1 MLFADLVG
9 FTGLSEDA
17 DPENVKRLIDTCF
30 QQLVADV
37 RAFGGTVDKILG
49 DAIMA
54 LFGAPTAHE
63 DDPERALRAAF
74 RMRRSLESVSVERGL
89 DLRLCIGINTGEVL
103 AGALTAG
110 GDYTAMGDTVNIASR
125 LQEMASAGEVLVGP
139 ETRSATVNVVDY
151 TERGE
156 LTIRGRDEPLEVFV
170 ATGELAPPGRRRSSA
185 RTPLIGRNLELG
197 QLSAAVATAVAR
209 RRAHHLQVVGEAGM
223 GKTRLAEE
231 VAEAAETQHGA
242 IVLDSMVLAYDEANP
257 LRAVGDAIAG
267 AAGVELDQTTEEA
280 SDTIEQLIRQ
290 ALSAPAHTV
299 EADANQLHAH
309 GGAASFGRARGGAE
323 RSASTD
329 ERHLDSQVAEATD
342 LILAMIGRVQAT
354 TVGAASPTGD
364 LDARTEATFT
374 LLSVLFAALA
384 RQQPTILLLGD
395 IHWADDRLYRLLER
409 LLADLG
415 NLPFVLITTA
425 RWDLDEPRWL
435 APVGRHSTVTMN
447 LDPLS
452 RDATAELVK
461 TLLGFAPPPAM
472 ADQLHARSG
481 GNPFFLEEISTLLR
495 DAGVVGSGV
504 ASTDE
509 AGAGLDLDRP
519 IAQLPGTLRGLVAAR
534 LDALAVTER
543 RMIDDAAVLGRGG
556 SRADLFALGSD
567 GSDGAGAAALAD
579 ADARAGGGEGAEL
592 SSAFQR
598 LVDKDLLVTD
608 GRSWW
613 FRSDLVRDV
622 AYQMLTRVER
632 ARRHLNIANWLAS
645 EIDNRPQEYV
655 AVVADHYAS
664 AVETGSD
671 LTATGSEFGPALVDL
686 AVEWLGR
693 AGEQAA
699 ERESHYAAE
708 RVFQRAIEMLG
719 EADPRLIAMALG
731 RGNARLGLREL
742 TGARADAE
750 LARALATLS
759 GDRLSSARGLR
770 LLGEIAASSDE
781 HSEAEKLLAESLERF
796 TALGEVREAADAL
809 RLRGVAL
816 MRGGD
821 FDRADRYLNE
831 AHATLGHLG
840 DEIGVAW
847 CLENLAW
854 LSFQRGHID
863 EAHERVELAISRFND
878 VGDRRGV
885 AASRAL
891 LAFLLFYVGERED
904 AERMALEVRE
914 EVSERGDRFVE
925 ALMELLLGSISL
937 WSGRAAGA
945 IDRAKG
951 AEGVFRKARSEFGV
965 VQSQGLLGRAYAAV
979 GELHRSQAVLAEC
992 LQRALDMPGRPLELF
1007 ARGVRAGG
1015 SVQMGN
1021 PESAIDDIERLASQQ
1036 RGVVTGVDGAVT
1048 AVGQAGV
1055 GGQPVGAGASSDSL
1069 AKLIAGR
1076 RQTAGGSQTMI
1087 GTLDLEVSLGMAQ
1100 LQLGQADEAVAA
1112 LEAVWQHEQQA
1123 ATRPMSLYLASSLA
1137 LAYAAVGR
1145 TEDALEQARVA
1156 LARGTGTYLDVRTA
1170 LLARAFAFCRQGDR
1184 AAMEAAFAQ
1193 ALVNIDGTDS
1203 RLSQAIVRLAHAI
1216 GAEACDSPEAAS
1228 LHTEAEAA
1236 LTALGAR
1243 PTGWERAFRLAADVE
1258 PVRSSQPGLLPE
1270 PVPYKP
1276 LSPNEE

>member
-17 DPENVKRLIDTCF
+17 DPENVKRLVDTCF
-30 QQLVADV
+30 QRLVADV

-74 RMRRSLESVSVERGL
+74 RMRRSLESLSAERGL

-139 ETRSATVNVVDY
+139 ETRGATVNVVDY
-151 TERGE
+151 TDRGE
-156 LTIRGRDEPLEVFV
+156 LTIRGRDEALEVFV

-197 QLSAAVATAVAR
+197 QLSAAVATTVAR
-209 RRAHHLQVVGEAGM
+209 RRAHHLQIVGEAGM

-257 LRAVGDAIAG
+257 LRAVGDAIAT

-280 SDTIEQLIRQ
+280 SDAIEQLIRR
-290 ALSAPAHTV
+290 ALSVPVLTV
-299 EADANQLHAH
+299 DADASQLHSQ
-309 GGAASFGRARGGAE
+309 GGAASP
-323 RSASTD
+323 RSARAAGGERVAATD
-329 ERHLDSQVAEATD
+329 ERQLDSQIAETVD

-354 TVGAASPTGD
+354 TVGAASPTGE

-374 LLSVLFAALA
+374 LLSQLFSALA
-384 RQQPTILLLGD
+384 RQQPTILLMGE
-395 IHWADDRLYRLLER
+395 IHWADERLYRLLER
-409 LLADLG
+409 LLTDLG
-415 NLPFVLITTA
+415 NLPFVLLTTA

-461 TLLGFAPPPAM
+461 TLLGFAPPTAM

-504 ASTDE
+504 AD
-509 AGAGLDLDRP
+509 AGLDLDQP

-556 SRADLFALGSD
+556 SKADLFALGI
-567 GSDGAGAAALAD
+567 GRGAAPQSAAPAVGDDDTEDVELA
-579 ADARAGGGEGAEL
+579 
-592 SSAFQR
+592 SAFQR
-598 LVDKDLLVTD
+598 LVDKDLLVSD
-608 GRSWW
+608 GKSWW

-622 AYQMLTRVER
+622 DYQMLTRAER
-632 ARRHLNIANWLAS
+632 ARRHLSIANWLAS
-645 EIDNRPQEYV
+645 EIDNRPQAYV

-686 AVEWLGR
+686 AVDWLGR

-708 RVFQRAIEMLG
+708 QVFQRAIEMLG
-719 EADPRLIAMALG
+719 EADPRLVAMALG
-731 RGNARLGLREL
+731 RASARLGLREL

-770 LLGEIAASSDE
+770 LLGEIAVSSDE
-781 HSEAEKLLAESLERF
+781 HAEAEKLLAEALERF
-796 TALGEVREAADAL
+796 TTLGEVREAADTL
-809 RLRGVAL
+809 RLRGMAL
-816 MRGGD
+816 LRGGD

-831 AHATLGHLG
+831 AHATLSHLG
-840 DEIGVAW
+840 DEVGVAW

-863 EAHERVELAISRFND
+863 EAHQRVEVAISRFTD

-891 LAFLLFYVGERED
+891 LAFLLFYVGEREQ
-904 AERMALEVRE
+904 AEQMALEVRE
-914 EVSERGDRFVE
+914 EVAERGDRFVE

-1021 PESAIDDIERLASQQ
+1021 PESAIDDIERLASEQ
-1036 RGVVTGVDGAVT
+1036 RGVVTGADGAVA

-1055 GGQPVGAGASSDSL
+1055 GGEPVGSGASTDSL

-1076 RQTAGGSQTMI
+1076 RQIAGGSQTMI

-1100 LQLGQADEAVAA
+1100 LQLGKADEAVAA

-1137 LAYAAVGR
+1137 LAYVAVGR
-1145 TEDALEQARVA
+1145 TDDALEQARVA
-1156 LARGTGTYLDVRTA
+1156 LATGTGTYLDVRTA

-1216 GAEACDSPEAAS
+1216 GAEACDSPEVGS

-1258 PVRSSQPGLLPE
+1258 LVRSPQPGLLPE

-1276 LSPNEE
+1276 LGGNEE

>member
-1 MLFADLVG
+1 MTVLFADLVG
-9 FTGLSEDA
+9 FTGMSEDA

-30 QQLVADV
+30 QRLVADV
-37 RAFGGTVDKILG
+37 RAFGGTVDKLLG

-74 RMRRSLESVSVERGL
+74 RMRRSLESLSVERGL
-89 DLRLCIGINTGEVL
+89 NLRLCIGINTGEVL

-139 ETRSATVNVVDY
+139 ETRSATTNVVDY

-156 LTIRGRDEPLEVFV
+156 LDIRGRDEPLEVFV

-257 LRAVGDAIAG
+257 LRAVGDAIAR

-280 SDTIEQLIRQ
+280 SDVIEELIRK
-290 ALSAPAHTV
+290 ALSAPVPVVA
-299 EADANQLHAH
+299 ADANQLHAH
-309 GGAASFGRARGGAE
+309 GGAASP
-323 RSASTD
+323 RSAQAAGGERGAVGD
-329 ERHLDSQVAEATD
+329 ERHVDSQVSEVTD

-354 TVGAASPTGD
+354 TVGAASPTGE

-374 LLSVLFAALA
+374 LLSTLFAALA
-384 RQQPTILLLGD
+384 RQQPTLLVLGD

-409 LLADLG
+409 LLTELG

-461 TLLGFAPPPAM
+461 TLLGFAPPTAM

-495 DAGVVGSGV
+495 DAGVIGP
-504 ASTDE
+504 
-509 AGAGLDLDRP
+509 GAQGEGLELGQP
-519 IAQLPGTLRGLVAAR
+519 IAQLPSTLRGLVAAR

-556 SRADLFALGSD
+556 STADLFALRNSGET
-567 GSDGAGAAALAD
+567 GAPARAASPVD
-579 ADARAGGGEGAEL
+579 DEDDARSGEMSA
-592 SSAFQR
+592 AFQR
-598 LVDKDLLVTD
+598 LVDKDLLVSD
-608 GRSWW
+608 GKSWW

-622 AYQMLTRVER
+622 AYQMLTRAER

-645 EIDNRPQEYV
+645 EIDNRPREYV

-671 LTATGSEFGPALVDL
+671 LTATAGEFGPALVDL
-686 AVEWLGR
+686 AVDWLGR

-699 ERESHYAAE
+699 QRESHYAAE
-708 RVFQRAIEMLG
+708 QVFQRAIEMLG
-719 EADPRLIAMALG
+719 EADARLIGMALG
-731 RGNARLGLREL
+731 RGSARLGLREL

-759 GDRLSSARGLR
+759 GDRLASAKGLR
-770 LLGEIAASSDE
+770 LLGEIAVSSDE
-781 HSEAEKLLAESLERF
+781 HAEAEKLLAEALERF

-809 RLRGVAL
+809 RLRGMAL
-816 MRGGD
+816 LRGGD

-831 AHATLGHLG
+831 AHATLSHLG
-840 DEIGVAW
+840 DEVGVAW

-863 EAHERVELAISRFND
+863 EAHERVEVAISRFSD

-914 EVSERGDRFVE
+914 EVSKRGDRFVE

-937 WSGRAAGA
+937 WSGRAASA

-1021 PESAIDDIERLASQQ
+1021 PESAIEDIERLASQQ
-1036 RGVVTGVDGAVT
+1036 RGVVTGADGGVA

-1055 GGQPVGAGASSDSL
+1055 GAQPAEAGSSHDSL

-1076 RQTAGGSQTMI
+1076 RSIAGGSQTMI

-1100 LQLGQADEAVAA
+1100 LQLGNPEEAVAA
-1112 LEAVWQHEQQA
+1112 LEAVWEHEQQA
-1123 ATRPMSLYLASSLA
+1123 ATRPMSLYLTSSLA
-1137 LAYAAVGR
+1137 LAYVAAGR
-1145 TEDALEQARVA
+1145 VEDALERARVA
-1156 LARGTGTYLDVRTA
+1156 LATGTGTYLDVRTA

-1216 GAEACDSPEAAS
+1216 GAEACESPEVTS

-1243 PTGWERAFRLAADVE
+1243 PTGWERAFRLAADVS
-1258 PVRSSQPGLLPE
+1258 PVGADKPALLPE

-1276 LSPNEE
+1276 LSPNQE